1 MSGKALPKR
10 LTTHQRSVVEA
21 LVKAHGG
28 DVGAMARDRKLNR
41 LQHSEGVLRNLVKS
55 YHAYPILAGGGHRG
69 FYAPKKSC

>member
-1 MSGKALPKR
+1 M
-10 LTTHQRSVVEA
+10 
-21 LVKAHGG
+21 KAHGG